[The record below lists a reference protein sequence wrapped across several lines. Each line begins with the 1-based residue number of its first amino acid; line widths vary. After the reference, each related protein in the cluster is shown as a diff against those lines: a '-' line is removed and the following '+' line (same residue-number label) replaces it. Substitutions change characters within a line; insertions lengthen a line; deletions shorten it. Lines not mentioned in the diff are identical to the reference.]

1 MGRLC
6 AFNRVQAPLKVK
18 AHKVNMLGL
27 KRPTNTRKCG
37 KGVYFVCAL
46 SSFSVMLCVCLYK
59 CISCVDRTFLWV
71 FFIRLTFFVHA
82 AIVTHFK
89 NIFMEHYPCF

>member
-46 SSFSVMLCVCLYK
+46 SSFSVMLFVFVQT
-59 CISCVDRTFLWV
+59 SCVDRTFLCV